1 MQGCVSSESLYRIQI
16 DFLKD
21 GARKSLRLFF
31 FFIVLFW
38 TDMLALA
45 YLFVYKLLAIWFC
58 LNKLEAKLD
67 VWFASVRY
75 WPLICVVLQLLV
87 FCQNDSH
94 MLVQGFEYANVIGM
108 FVTFERAKVDENFY
122 HAYVVW

>member
-1 MQGCVSSESLYRIQI
+1 MQGCVSIKSMYRIQI

-21 GARKSLRLFF
+21 GARKSSRLFF
-31 FFIVLFW
+31 FSIVLFW
-38 TDMLALA
+38 TYMLALA